1 MRTWVISVMV
11 QISFVSSSP
20 STSFDPLPS
29 SFVRTCFSVFVHA
42 VWHYL
47 ELDCCPYWVTPQSVI
62 PEGLTPRGTH
72 FMRPGS
78 DCSWSM
84 SFTEE
89 VAAMYVWQLSM
100 NENDDRVT
108 PNQQVVPLC
117 VRTAMS
123 GTYIRIASQHTRM
136 YVRTFMCVCASAI

>member
-1 MRTWVISVMV
+1 
-11 QISFVSSSP
+11 
-20 STSFDPLPS
+20 
-29 SFVRTCFSVFVHA
+29 
-42 VWHYL
+42 
-47 ELDCCPYWVTPQSVI
+47 
-62 PEGLTPRGTH
+62 
-72 FMRPGS
+72 
-78 DCSWSM
+78 M